1 MFIIMFCSS
10 QWCFLSFCLTFFLY
24 FFLSFFICSSWVTGP
39 EGHVRD
45 VCMHSSVFLTGG
57 GGGVLPHHTQTSAA
71 CCVIKQIQHIRDRAA
86 PPPLS
91 SRTSS
96 YHILRSTTCWVHR
109 AISIPHDPLV
119 SLCVSAGDL
128 GYVKHPH
135 TAETKFATCNISLR
149 N

>member
-24 FFLSFFICSSWVTGP
+24 FFLSFLFALHGSQGLKGMSGMSACILLC
-39 EGHVRD
+39 
-45 VCMHSSVFLTGG
+45 FLLVVVVGIFLITPRPLQPA
-57 GGGVLPHHTQTSAA
+57 VLLS
-71 CCVIKQIQHIRDRAA
+71 KYSIRDRAA